1 MSKIIV
7 AKTSGFCFGVNR
19 AVEAVNNLLNQGKK
33 VCTLGEIIHNSYVVN
48 DFEKRGVK
56 VVNYPSET
64 PAGYTLV
71 IRSHGCTKEDLDF
84 IKKNDIDFVDATCP
98 FVKRIHRIVE
108 TNKENSQVL
117 LAAGSANHP
126 EMIGIRSYFNNQS
139 YVFSSKDDLQ
149 KLIDNGVMSQKNST
163 IMISQ
168 TTFSKKEWGNC
179 TNLVSDGFTNVTIH
193 DTICNTTNSR
203 QEEAEKL
210 SKSSDLMVVV
220 GGKKSSNTRKLYDIC
235 KKNTETILVESVV
248 DMPKLNYSEYAT
260 IGIVAGA
267 STPMNLVEEIKSFLG
282 GCQYDFK
289 RIEKGNE
296 RNKT

>member
-1 MSKIIV
+1 MSKITI

-56 VVNYPSET
+56 VVHSPSET

-71 IRSHGCTKEDLDF
+71 IRSHGCTKEDLEF
-84 IKKNDIDFVDATCP
+84 VKKNGIDFVDATCP

-108 TNKENSQVL
+108 ANKENSQVL
-117 LAAGSANHP
+117 LAAGNADHP

-139 YVFSSKDDLQ
+139 YVFSNKDDLQ
-149 KLIDNGVMSQKNST
+149 KLIDDGIISQKNST

-168 TTFSKKEWGNC
+168 TTFSKKEWNDC
-179 TNLVSDGFTNVTIH
+179 TNLASDRFTNITIH

-210 SKSSDLMVVV
+210 SKSSDLMIVV
-220 GGKKSSNTRKLYDIC
+220 GGSKSSNTRKLYEIC
-235 KKNTETILVESVV
+235 KKNTETIIVESVENL
-248 DMPKLNYSEYAT
+248 PKLNYNKYT
-260 IGIVAGA
+260 KIGIIAGA
-267 STPMNLVEEIKSFLG
+267 STPIKLVEQIKTFLG
-282 GCQYDFK
+282 G
-289 RIEKGNE
+289 
-296 RNKT
+296 